1 MTDYDIQ
8 QKYIITFEYN
18 KITGVTLDA
27 KIKKIRLDNKSNFS
41 NVVNYSDSN
50 TKLRT

>member
-1 MTDYDIQ
+1 MTDYDIE
-8 QKYIITFEYN
+8 QKYIINFEYN
-18 KITGVTLDA
+18 KITGVILDA
-27 KIKKIRLDNKSNFS
+27 KIKEIRLGNKSNFS